1 MRAAEKLFTSRR
13 YHEISLDAV
22 VQEARVGK
30 GTIYRY
36 FQSKDDLFFQTATGG
51 FDEIC
56 ELISR
61 EVTQDAS
68 FTDQLVSVCRKISQF
83 FGRRRQ
89 LFRMMQSEDARM
101 QWCHGRVRERWVSH
115 HAKLV
120 SVVAEV
126 MRKGVREGQVRSDVA
141 AETLAT
147 FLLGML
153 RTQAHALA
161 EGSEESR
168 PIESVVDLFIHGVS
182 GNGVT
187 TGQGLRN
194 DAISL

>member
-22 VQEARVGK
+22 VQEAKVGK

-36 FQSKDDLFFQTATGG
+36 FRNKDDLFLQTATGG

-56 ELISR
+56 DLISR
-61 EVTQDAS
+61 QVPGDAS
-68 FTDQLVSVCRKISQF
+68 FADQLVSVCRDISQF
-83 FGRRRQ
+83 FSRRRQ
-89 LFRMMQSEDARM
+89 LLRMMQSEDARM
-101 QWCHGRVRERWVSH
+101 QWCRGEMRERWVSH
-115 HAKLV
+115 HKKLV
-120 SVVAEV
+120 SVLAEI
-126 MRKGVREGQVRSDVA
+126 MQKGVREGRVRSDIA
-141 AETLAT
+141 PEMLAT

-153 RTQAHALA
+153 RTRARAMA
-161 EGSEESR
+161 ELSEESR
-168 PIESVVDLFIHGVS
+168 PIEFVVDLFIHGVS

-187 TGQGLRN
+187 AGQGLRN

>member
-1 MRAAEKLFTSRR
+1 MRAAEKLFTRRR

-30 GTIYRY
+30 GTVYRY
-36 FQSKDDLFFQTATGG
+36 FQSKDDLFLQTATHG

-56 ELISR
+56 ELIRR
-61 EVTQDAS
+61 EVTGDAS
-68 FTDQLVSVCRKISQF
+68 FEDQLINVCRNISGF
-83 FGRRRQ
+83 FARRRQ

-101 QWCHGRVRERWVSH
+101 RWCRGRVRERWVSH

-120 SVVAEV
+120 SVLAEV
-126 MRKGVREGQVRSDVA
+126 MRKGVKEGTVRRDVA
-141 AETLAT
+141 PETLAT

-153 RTQAHALA
+153 RTQAHTLA
-161 EGSEESR
+161 EGAEESR
-168 PIESVVDLFIHGVS
+168 PVEAVADLFVHGVS
-182 GNGVT
+182 GNGVSAD
-187 TGQGLRN
+187 QGLRN